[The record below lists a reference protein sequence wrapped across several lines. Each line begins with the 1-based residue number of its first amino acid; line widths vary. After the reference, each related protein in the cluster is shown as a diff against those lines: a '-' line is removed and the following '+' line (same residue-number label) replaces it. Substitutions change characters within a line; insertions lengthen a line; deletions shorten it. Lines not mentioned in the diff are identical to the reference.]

1 MVATCLQEK
10 DAFIWLDFEAP
21 SDEDLN
27 FLENTFQFHP
37 LALEDARTKFN
48 LPKIDSYDSYLFLIW
63 HAVVGSVAD
72 TRAEGV
78 TAETDIFVAQNYL
91 VSTHDRKVPALDEIY
106 QTLLKEEQL
115 VQKGTDW
122 LLHRLLDA
130 FVDAYFPLT
139 DAISDGLDAL
149 EDEIFENP
157 TPEHLKTLFN
167 YKHQLL
173 HLRKIVGP
181 EREIAGSLARY
192 PSLIREHTQFY
203 FADVHDHLIRIMDF
217 IDTARDII
225 GSAMDIYLSQIS
237 NRLNEV
243 MKTLTVVTVILLPLT
258 LITGVYGMNFRYLP
272 ELTFRYGYFA
282 VLLLM
287 AIVAASLGLYFKKK
301 KWW

>member
-1 MVATCLQEK
+1 MVPACLQESE
-10 DAFIWLDFEAP
+10 AFVWLDLEEP
-21 SDEDLN
+21 SDEEFH
-27 FLENTFQFHP
+27 FLDRTFQFHP

-63 HAVVGSVAD
+63 HAVVGSVDEAD
-72 TRAEGV
+72 SEAV

-91 VSTHDRKVPALDEIY
+91 VSIHNRKVLALDEIY
-106 QTLLKEEQL
+106 ETLLKEQQL
-115 VQKGTDW
+115 VQKGADW

-130 FVDAYFPLT
+130 FVDGYFPYM
-139 DAISDGLDAL
+139 DSISNGIDAL

-157 TPEHLKTLFN
+157 TREHLKTLFN

-217 IDTARDII
+217 VDTARDII
-225 GSAMDIYLSQIS
+225 GSSMDIYLSQVS

-272 ELTFRYGYFA
+272 ELALRYGYFA

-287 AIVAASLGLYFKKK
+287 AIVAAALAFYFKRK